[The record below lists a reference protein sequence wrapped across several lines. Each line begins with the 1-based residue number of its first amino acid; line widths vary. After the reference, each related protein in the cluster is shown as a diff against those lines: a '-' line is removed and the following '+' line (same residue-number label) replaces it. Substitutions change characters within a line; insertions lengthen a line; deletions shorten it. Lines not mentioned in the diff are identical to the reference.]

1 MKHRKE
7 CVFLVN
13 TLDSGGIE
21 NYLLRFL
28 NYYNGEIIPT
38 VICKGDAFGD
48 LESDYRKISNIQLVK
63 IKVGY
68 VDFQAYKQLYRF
80 FKQKKYDAIVDFTGN
95 FAALPL
101 LMAKYAGIK
110 NRIVF
115 YRGATNHFK
124 ENFLKN
130 AYNNFLNF
138 LIKNNATH
146 ILSNSKAALR
156 FFFNKKEDSRFEVIY
171 NGIDAEKF
179 LDSDKNLREELGIPD
194 KGFVIAHVGRYTEAK
209 NHQTIIETAIQL
221 CQLNKEV
228 YFILCGRDVDISLKE
243 RVEKEKLS
251 DRIKL
256 LGYRKDVI
264 SVLNSSNAFY
274 FPSLTEGQPNALL
287 EALITGLPFVASD
300 IDPIKETIPEEFHNY
315 LVEPMDVS
323 GAINRLQQIF
333 ENEEIRKSLNLSV
346 WAKENY
352 EPGYL
357 FNKFYSK
364 L

>member
-1 MKHRKE
+1 MKERKE

-28 NYYNGEIIPT
+28 NYYDGKIIPT
-38 VICKGDAFGD
+38 VICKGNAFGD
-48 LESDYRKISNIQLVK
+48 LENEYRKISDIQLVRM
-63 IKVGY
+63 KVGY
-68 VDFQAYKQLYRF
+68 VDFQAYRNLYKF
-80 FKQKKYDAIVDFTGN
+80 FKQKKYDAVVDFTGN
-95 FAALPL
+95 FAAFPL
-101 LMAKYAGIK
+101 SMAKYAGTK

-130 AYNNFLNF
+130 TYNDFLN
-138 LIKNNATH
+138 LMIRNTATG

-156 FFFNKKEDSRFEVIY
+156 FFFNKQNDPRFEVIY

-179 LDSDKNLREELGIPD
+179 LNSQKTLREELSIPD
-194 KGFVIAHVGRYTEAK
+194 NGFVIAHVGRFTEAK
-209 NHQTIIETAIQL
+209 NHKTIIEVAVQL
-221 CQLNKEV
+221 CKLNKDV
-228 YFILCGRDVDISLKE
+228 YFILCGRDVDVSLKG
-243 RVEKEKLS
+243 RVEKEQLS

-264 SVLNSSNAFY
+264 SILNSSDAFY

-287 EALITGLPFVASD
+287 EALIAGLPFVASN
-300 IDPIKETIPEEFHNY
+300 IDPIKETIPEEFHDY
-315 LVEPMDVS
+315 LIEPMDIL

-333 ENEEIRKSLNLSV
+333 ENEETRKSLDLSL

-352 EPGYL
+352 EPGHL
-357 FNKFYSK
+357 FNKFYIK

>member
-1 MKHRKE
+1 MKKI
-7 CVFLVN
+7 VFFVN
-13 TLDSGGIE
+13 DLNSGGIE

-28 NYYNGEIIPT
+28 SHYEGNIVP
-38 VICKGDAFGD
+38 VVVCKGGVFGD
-48 LESDYRKISNIQLVK
+48 LEQEYRKISNIELVK
-63 IKVGY
+63 LKVGY
-68 VDFQAYKQLYRF
+68 LDFPAYKNLYQF
-80 FKQKKYDAIVDFTGN
+80 FKKKNYDTVVDFTGN

-101 LMAKYAGIK
+101 LIAKYAGIK

-124 ENFLKN
+124 GNLLKN
-130 AYNNFLNF
+130 TYNSFLNF
-138 LIKNNATH
+138 LIKNTATH

-156 FFFNKKEDSRFEVIY
+156 FFFNKKEDPRFEVIY

-179 LDSDKNLREELGIPD
+179 LDSSKNLREELGIPG

-209 NHQTIIETAIQL
+209 NHQTIIETAVQL
-221 CQLNKEV
+221 CQLNKKV

-300 IDPIKETIPEEFHNY
+300 IDPIKETIPEEFHSY
-315 LVEPMDVS
+315 LVKPTDVS